1 MSVNISLL
9 AQKVSGKQANVRV
22 RVRPGIVQIQRG
34 RPGIRSV
41 VPVRT
46 HDRQALNDLFPP
58 ARNPAGFF
66 SWFPFMIFL
75 FAILSSRQEAFQF
88 RTNDQKSANNAFH
101 Q

>member
-9 AQKVSGKQANVRV
+9 AQKVSGKQADVRV
-22 RVRPGIVQIQRG
+22 RVRPGIVEVQRG

-46 HDRQALNDLFPP
+46 HDRQALYDLFPP
-58 ARNPAGFF
+58 AGKSGRNF
-66 SWFPFMIFL
+66 SWFPFVPFL
-75 FAILSSRQEAFQF
+75 FAILSSRREAFQF
-88 RTNDQKSANNAFH
+88 RINDRKSANNAFH